1 MWKWIVQECSLF
13 WLFGFI
19 DPGGGWVSFWY
30 DFWVRGVRLSSAF
43 PRIAASAQS
52 LDLALFSCVDLVG
65 RVAYDFPLRYQL
77 RGGALEEWRQFQAYL
92 ANLPVPVVSSGPAR
106 VVWPLHPSACFSVRS
121 CMAEIRRRAFPG
133 EDGFPYLCI
142 WKKEAPSKVQGFM
155 WLAVDGESIDHIF
168 LACSFSRKVWSRF
181 SAALSISGPVHHIFS
196 EVVMG
201 WKGMHCMTDFTSDM
215 GVLLHAFCWFIWLE
229 RNDRVFREVVR
240 TDAQVAHRISAAV
253 GSWLVAAELFSK
265 EQLLCW
271 TRCCSFQ
278 REPD

>member
-1 MWKWIVQECSLF
+1 
-13 WLFGFI
+13 
-19 DPGGGWVSFWY
+19 
-30 DFWVRGVRLSSAF
+30 
-43 PRIAASAQS
+43 
-52 LDLALFSCVDLVG
+52 
-65 RVAYDFPLRYQL
+65 
-77 RGGALEEWRQFQAYL
+77 
-92 ANLPVPVVSSGPAR
+92 
-106 VVWPLHPSACFSVRS
+106 
-121 CMAEIRRRAFPG
+121 
-133 EDGFPYLCI
+133 
-142 WKKEAPSKVQGFM
+142 M
-155 WLAVDGESIDHIF
+155 WLAVLGRILTMDNLRRRGLIAPNRCTLCYKDGESIDHIF

-201 WKGMHCMTDFTSDM
+201 WKGMHCMMDFTSVM

-278 REPD
+278 REPG